1 MPCVQKELFRP
12 KRGRRPANDMQT
24 TFLNYSK
31 KSCAQLIF
39 TMSSCSSA
47 VFQGSFPDLA
57 RAV

>member
-24 TFLNYSK
+24 TFLVIVKRN
-31 KSCAQLIF
+31 CAQLIF

-47 VFQGSFPDLA
+47 EVQGSFPDLA